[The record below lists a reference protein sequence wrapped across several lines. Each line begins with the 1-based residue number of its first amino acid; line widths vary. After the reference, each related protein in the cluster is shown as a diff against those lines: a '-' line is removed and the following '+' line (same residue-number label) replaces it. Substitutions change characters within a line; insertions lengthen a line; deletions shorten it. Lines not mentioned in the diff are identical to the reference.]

1 MGTKDLPVTHQ
12 NVRHYQVIAGAFYI
26 LLVWFFKQI
35 FNTKNYFMEKSKEVV
50 EVLNDLV
57 MINNDRITGY
67 ERAIKELKQENDDLK
82 SLFDQMIIESQ
93 KIKSDL
99 AHEIQVLH
107 GDVEKGSTEMGKIYR
122 AWMDVK
128 AVFTGENRH
137 TVLSNCEAGEDAAQK
152 AYKKAL
158 ETDRLPAFLRELLTN
173 QQSTLRDSH
182 DEIRDLRNQYA

>member
-1 MGTKDLPVTHQ
+1 
-12 NVRHYQVIAGAFYI
+12 
-26 LLVWFFKQI
+26 
-35 FNTKNYFMEKSKEVV
+35 MEKSLEVI

-57 MINNDRITGY
+57 MINNDRIAGY
-67 ERAIKELKQENDDLK
+67 QRAIRELKDNDSDLK
-82 SLFDQMIIESQ
+82 SLFDHMIVESQ

-107 GDVEKGSTEMGKIYR
+107 GDVESGSTEMGKIYR

-158 ETDRLPAFLRELLTN
+158 ETEKLPAFLRDLLKE
-173 QQSTLRDSH
+173 QQ
-182 DEIRDLRNQYA
+182 

>member
-1 MGTKDLPVTHQ
+1 
-12 NVRHYQVIAGAFYI
+12 
-26 LLVWFFKQI
+26 
-35 FNTKNYFMEKSKEVV
+35 MEKSKEVV

-57 MINNDRITGY
+57 MINNDRISGY
-67 ERAIKELKQENDDLK
+67 ERAIKELKQDDSDLK
-82 SLFDQMIIESQ
+82 SLFDEMIIESQ

-107 GDVEKGSTEMGKIYR
+107 GDVEQGSTEMGKIYR

-128 AVFTGENRH
+128 AIFTGENRQA
-137 TVLSNCEAGEDAAQK
+137 VLSNCEAGEDASQK

-158 ETDRLPAFLRELLTN
+158 ETERLPGFLRDLLTR
-173 QQSTLRDSH
+173 QQETLRQSH

>member
-1 MGTKDLPVTHQ
+1 
-12 NVRHYQVIAGAFYI
+12 
-26 LLVWFFKQI
+26 
-35 FNTKNYFMEKSKEVV
+35 MEKSKEVV

-57 MINNDRITGY
+57 MINNDRIAGY
-67 ERAIKELKQENDDLK
+67 ERAIKELKQNDDDLK
-82 SLFDQMIIESQ
+82 TLFDQMIVESQ

-128 AVFTGENRH
+128 AVFTGESRH
-137 TVLSNCEAGEDAAQK
+137 TVLSNCERGEDAAQD

-158 ETDRLPAFLRELLTN
+158 ETDRLPAFLRELLTG
-173 QQSTLRDSH
+173 QQSTLRESH

>member
-1 MGTKDLPVTHQ
+1 V
-12 NVRHYQVIAGAFYI
+12 
-26 LLVWFFKQI
+26 VWFFQQFSI
-35 FNTKNYFMEKSKEVV
+35 TKNYFMEKSREVV

-57 MINNDRITGY
+57 MINNDRIAGY
-67 ERAIKELKQENDDLK
+67 ERAIKELHTDDQDLK
-82 SLFDQMIIESQ
+82 SLFDNMIIESQ

-128 AVFTGENRH
+128 AIFSGENRH
-137 TVLSNCEAGEDAAQK
+137 AVLSNCEGGEDAIQK

-158 ETDRLPAFLRELLTN
+158 ETDRLPAFLKELLGS
-173 QQSTLRDSH
+173 QQVILQESH
-182 DEIRDLRNQYA
+182 NEIRDLRNQYA

>member
-1 MGTKDLPVTHQ
+1 
-12 NVRHYQVIAGAFYI
+12 
-26 LLVWFFKQI
+26 
-35 FNTKNYFMEKSKEVV
+35 MEKSKEVI

-67 ERAIKELKQENDDLK
+67 QRAVKELEDDDKDLRK
-82 SLFDQMIIESQ
+82 LFDEMIIESQ
-93 KIKSDL
+93 NIKSDL

-107 GDVEKGSTEMGKIYR
+107 GDVEKGTTEMGKIYR

-158 ETDRLPAFLRELLTN
+158 ETERLPVFLRDLLRQ
-173 QQSTLRDSH
+173 QQSTLKESH
-182 DEIRDLRNQYA
+182 DQIRDLRNQYA

>member
-1 MGTKDLPVTHQ
+1 
-12 NVRHYQVIAGAFYI
+12 
-26 LLVWFFKQI
+26 
-35 FNTKNYFMEKSKEVV
+35 MEKLQVVV

-57 MINNDRITGY
+57 MINNDRINGY
-67 ERAIKELKQENDDLK
+67 ERAIKELKQEDGDLK

-107 GDVEKGSTEMGKIYR
+107 GEVKKGSTEMGKIYR

-128 AVFTGENRH
+128 AIFTGENRH
-137 TVLSNCEAGEDAAQK
+137 AILSNCEAGEDAAQK

-158 ETDRLPAFLRELLTN
+158 ETERLPSFLRELLTS
-173 QQSTLRDSH
+173 QQDTLRESH
-182 DEIRDLRNQYA
+182 DEIKDLRNQYA

>member
-1 MGTKDLPVTHQ
+1 
-12 NVRHYQVIAGAFYI
+12 
-26 LLVWFFKQI
+26 
-35 FNTKNYFMEKSKEVV
+35 MEKSKEVV

-67 ERAIKELKQENDDLK
+67 ERAVKELKQDDDDLK

-93 KIKSDL
+93 RIKSDL

-137 TVLSNCEAGEDAAQK
+137 AILSNCETGEDAAQK
-152 AYKKAL
+152 AYRKAL
-158 ETDRLPAFLRELLTN
+158 ETDRLPAFLREMLNT
-173 QQSTLRDSH
+173 QQSILRESH
-182 DEIRDLRNQYA
+182 DEIRALRNQYA